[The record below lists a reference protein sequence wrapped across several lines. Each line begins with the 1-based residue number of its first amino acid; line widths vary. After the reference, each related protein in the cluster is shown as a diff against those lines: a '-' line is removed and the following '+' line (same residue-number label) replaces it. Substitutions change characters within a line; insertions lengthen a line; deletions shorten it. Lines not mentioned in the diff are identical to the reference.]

1 MCTLSDAYRLSDS
14 IGVVAP
20 TGQQPEEVTLRAY
33 GTFADYLRKHPFHHS
48 QVERNDMGSF
58 TSFDYKLLVTDEL
71 VDEILTLGDK
81 VEVSYPEKLRMKLL
95 QKIGRIKKRYEIN

>member
-1 MCTLSDAYRLSDS
+1 
-14 IGVVAP
+14 
-20 TGQQPEEVTLRAY
+20 
-33 GTFADYLRKHPFHHS
+33 
-48 QVERNDMGSF
+48 VERNDMGSF

-95 QKIGRIKKRYEIN
+95 QKIGRIRNRYNVSF